1 MEIIYENLPESNDT
15 INLIIESS
23 LLKNNPD
30 IKYNNL
36 LETAEAKNKIIYNQK
51 KYTFN
56 SIYIDL
62 EKEKFLEIISNNIRI
77 KSNLTLLFMLSNH
90 NESKLN
96 YNSEINNIFN
106 KENIIKYNIKN
117 IMYNYYSINLNENKN
132 DIIITDKKLNE
143 ENNYIIE
150 IPKDEKNESL
160 LKIIIDYSDIKIT
173 SVIQILFIHNSYDKI
188 LPLFTLEQKE
198 NDFIVLKEKFHNLLS
213 LEKEFKDKINN
224 LPSVNSDY
232 LEIIRLYRNDV
243 INYYGNFLKNI
254 EILDK
259 KEKSAKNYKNIVND
273 SIKEAKNLLNSINSE
288 QFKEREKEIYLKYIK
303 IYSDFINPK
312 SEKKA
317 ENSTLNS
324 FNIEELKIII
334 NKFNNLNEELI
345 EMLENQ
351 NEKAKK
357 GDNVKDKEIKEL
369 KNKVNQLEK
378 KLKDEKTKTPEI
390 KNKQNNKNQKYRSM
404 SVDKID
410 SEKDKDNKNNR
421 LSGVPIKLEEENK
434 NLKKNID
441 ELKETISK
449 LKINNDNLIKTNE
462 KLLKE
467 KNILKNELLK
477 EKNTYSSKP
486 IKNSIDNIINNEL
499 NNSPTKSLNK
509 NQFTISQTS
518 KKMNKNKTSKEPLF
532 NAHSLLLLKKI
543 QDENK
548 ELAKQLKDFS
558 SKNFQLELSIK
569 GINSEDTYSN
579 MKSRM
584 SSTSMMSNFTNNTR
598 NELKNIEKKF
608 GLGKK

>member
-23 LLKNNPD
+23 LLKNNPNF
-30 IKYNNL
+30 KYNNIT
-36 LETAEAKNKIIYNQK
+36 ETTETKNKIVYNQK
-51 KYTFN
+51 QYTFN

-62 EKEKFLEIISNNIRI
+62 EKEKFLEIISNNIKI
-77 KSNLTLLFMLSNH
+77 KSNLTILFMLSNH

-106 KENIIKYNIKN
+106 KENIVKYNIKN

-132 DIIITDKKLNE
+132 DIIIADKTLNE

-173 SVIQILFIHNSYDKI
+173 SAIQILFIHNSYDII

-198 NDFIVLKEKFHNLLS
+198 NDFIILKEKFHNLLS
-213 LEKEFKDKINN
+213 LEKEFKEKINN

-232 LEIIRLYRNDV
+232 LEIIRLYKNDV

-259 KEKSAKNYKNIVND
+259 KEKSAKNYKSIVND
-273 SIKEAKNLLNSINSE
+273 SIKEAKKVLNSINSE

-303 IYSDFINPK
+303 IYSDFINPN
-312 SEKKA
+312 SEKNTD
-317 ENSTLNS
+317 NSALSS

-351 NEKAKK
+351 NEKSKDT
-357 GDNVKDKEIKEL
+357 DNAKDKEIKEL

-404 SVDKID
+404 SVDKLD
-410 SEKDKDNKNNR
+410 SEKEKDNKNNR
-421 LSGVPIKLEEENK
+421 LSGVPIKLEEENR

-449 LKINNDNLIKTNE
+449 LKINKGNLFKTNE

-467 KNILKNELLK
+467 KNILKNELIK
-477 EKNTYSSKP
+477 EKNIYSSMQ
-486 IKNSIDNIINNEL
+486 INNSIDNIINNEV

-509 NQFTISQTS
+509 NKFNISQTS

-532 NAHSLLLLKKI
+532 NGHSLLLLKKI

-558 SKNFQLELSIK
+558 SKNFQLELTIK

-598 NELKNIEKKF
+598 NELKNIEKKYI
-608 GLGKK
+608 LGKK

>member
-23 LLKNNPD
+23 LLKNNPNF
-30 IKYNNL
+30 KYNNIT
-36 LETAEAKNKIIYNQK
+36 ETTETKNKIVYNQK
-51 KYTFN
+51 QYTFN

-62 EKEKFLEIISNNIRI
+62 EKEKFLEIISNNIKI
-77 KSNLTLLFMLSNH
+77 KSNLTILFMLSNH

-106 KENIIKYNIKN
+106 KENIVKYNIKN

-132 DIIITDKKLNE
+132 DIIIADKTLNE

-173 SVIQILFIHNSYDKI
+173 SAIQILFIHNSYDII

-198 NDFIVLKEKFHNLLS
+198 NDFIILKEKFHNLLS
-213 LEKEFKDKINN
+213 LEKEFKEKINN

-232 LEIIRLYRNDV
+232 LEIIRLYKNDV

-259 KEKSAKNYKNIVND
+259 KEKSAKNYKSIVND
-273 SIKEAKNLLNSINSE
+273 SIKEAKKVLNSINSE

-303 IYSDFINPK
+303 IYSDFINPN
-312 SEKKA
+312 SEKNT
-317 ENSTLNS
+317 ENSALNS

-351 NEKAKK
+351 NEKSKDT
-357 GDNVKDKEIKEL
+357 DNAKDKEIKEL

-404 SVDKID
+404 SVDKLD
-410 SEKDKDNKNNR
+410 SEKEKDNKNNR
-421 LSGVPIKLEEENK
+421 LSGVPIKLEEENR

-449 LKINNDNLIKTNE
+449 LKINNDNLFKTNE

-467 KNILKNELLK
+467 KNILKNELIK
-477 EKNTYSSKP
+477 EKNIYSSMQ
-486 IKNSIDNIINNEL
+486 INNSIDNIINNEV

-509 NQFTISQTS
+509 NKFNISQTS

-532 NAHSLLLLKKI
+532 NGHSLLLLKKI

-558 SKNFQLELSIK
+558 SKNFQLELTIK

-598 NELKNIEKKF
+598 NELKNIEKKYI
-608 GLGKK
+608 LGKK

>member
-23 LLKNNPD
+23 LLKNNPNF
-30 IKYNNL
+30 KYNNIT
-36 LETAEAKNKIIYNQK
+36 ETTETKNKIVYNQK
-51 KYTFN
+51 QYTFN

-62 EKEKFLEIISNNIRI
+62 EKEKFLEIISNNIKI
-77 KSNLTLLFMLSNH
+77 KSNLTILFMLSNH

-106 KENIIKYNIKN
+106 KENIVKYNIKN

-132 DIIITDKKLNE
+132 DIIIADKTLNE

-173 SVIQILFIHNSYDKI
+173 SAIQILFIHNSYDII

-198 NDFIVLKEKFHNLLS
+198 NDFIILKEKFHNLLS
-213 LEKEFKDKINN
+213 LEKEFKEKINN

-232 LEIIRLYRNDV
+232 LEIIRLYKNDV

-259 KEKSAKNYKNIVND
+259 KEKSAKNYKSIVND
-273 SIKEAKNLLNSINSE
+273 SIKEAKKVLNSINSE

-303 IYSDFINPK
+303 IYSDFINPN
-312 SEKKA
+312 SEKNT
-317 ENSTLNS
+317 ENSALNS

-351 NEKAKK
+351 NEKSKDT
-357 GDNVKDKEIKEL
+357 DNAKDKEIKEL

-404 SVDKID
+404 SVDKLD
-410 SEKDKDNKNNR
+410 SEKDNKNNR
-421 LSGVPIKLEEENK
+421 LSGVPIKLEEENR

-449 LKINNDNLIKTNE
+449 LKINNDNLFKTNE

-467 KNILKNELLK
+467 KNILKNELIK
-477 EKNTYSSKP
+477 EKNIYSSMQ
-486 IKNSIDNIINNEL
+486 INNSIDNIINNEV

-509 NQFTISQTS
+509 NKFNISQTS

-532 NAHSLLLLKKI
+532 NGHSLLLLKKI

-558 SKNFQLELSIK
+558 SKNFQLELTIK

-598 NELKNIEKKF
+598 NELKNIEKKYI
-608 GLGKK
+608 LGKK

>member
-1 MEIIYENLPESNDT
+1 MEIIYENLPESNDI

-30 IKYNNL
+30 FKYNNIT
-36 LETAEAKNKIIYNQK
+36 ETTEAKNKIVYNQK
-51 KYTFN
+51 QYTFN

-77 KSNLTLLFMLSNH
+77 KSNLTLLFILNNH

-132 DIIITDKKLNE
+132 DIIIADKALNE

-150 IPKDEKNESL
+150 IPKEEKNESL
-160 LKIIIDYSDIKIT
+160 LKIIIEYSDIKIT
-173 SVIQILFIHNSYDKI
+173 SAIQILFIYNSYDKI
-188 LPLFTLEQKE
+188 IPLFTLEKKE
-198 NDFIVLKEKFHNLLS
+198 NDFIVLKEKFHNLLL

-224 LPSVNSDY
+224 LPSINTDY
-232 LEIIRLYRNDV
+232 LEIIRLYKNDV

-259 KEKSAKNYKNIVND
+259 KEKSSKNYKNIVND
-273 SIKEAKNLLNSINSE
+273 SIKEAKNVLNSIKSE

-303 IYSDFINPK
+303 IYSDFINPN
-312 SEKKA
+312 SEKNT
-317 ENSTLNS
+317 ENSALNS

-345 EMLENQ
+345 EMLEN
-351 NEKAKK
+351 EKAKK
-357 GDNVKDKEIKEL
+357 GDNEKDKEIEEL
-369 KNKVNQLEK
+369 KNTVNQLEK
-378 KLKDEKTKTPEI
+378 RLKDEKTKTPEI
-390 KNKQNNKNQKYRSM
+390 KNKQNNKNQKHRSM
-404 SVDKID
+404 SESKFD
-410 SEKDKDNKNNR
+410 SEKEKDNKNNR
-421 LSGVPIKLEEENK
+421 LNNITIKLEEENR

-441 ELKETISK
+441 ELKETIIK
-449 LKINNDNLIKTNE
+449 LKINNDNLFKTNE

-486 IKNSIDNIINNEL
+486 INNSKDNIINNEL
-499 NNSPTKSLNK
+499 NNSPTKPLNK
-509 NQFTISQTS
+509 NKFNLSETS

>member
-23 LLKNNPD
+23 LLKNNPNF
-30 IKYNNL
+30 KYNNIT
-36 LETAEAKNKIIYNQK
+36 ETTETKNKIVYNQK
-51 KYTFN
+51 QYTFN

-62 EKEKFLEIISNNIRI
+62 EKEKFLEIISNNIKI
-77 KSNLTLLFMLSNH
+77 KSNLTILFMLSNH

-106 KENIIKYNIKN
+106 KENIVKYNIKN

-132 DIIITDKKLNE
+132 DIIIADKTLNE

-173 SVIQILFIHNSYDKI
+173 SAIQILFIHNSYDII

-198 NDFIVLKEKFHNLLS
+198 NDFIILKEKFHNLLS
-213 LEKEFKDKINN
+213 LEKEFKEKINN

-232 LEIIRLYRNDV
+232 LEIIRLYKNDV

-259 KEKSAKNYKNIVND
+259 KEKSAKNYKSIVND
-273 SIKEAKNLLNSINSE
+273 SIKEAKKVLNSINSE

-303 IYSDFINPK
+303 IYSDFINPN
-312 SEKKA
+312 SEKNT
-317 ENSTLNS
+317 ENSALNS

-351 NEKAKK
+351 NEKSKDT
-357 GDNVKDKEIKEL
+357 DNAKDKEIKEL

-404 SVDKID
+404 SVDKLD
-410 SEKDKDNKNNR
+410 SEKDNKNNR
-421 LSGVPIKLEEENK
+421 LSGVPIKLEEENR

-449 LKINNDNLIKTNE
+449 LKINNDNLFKTNE

-467 KNILKNELLK
+467 KNILKNELIK
-477 EKNTYSSKP
+477 EKNIYSSMQ
-486 IKNSIDNIINNEL
+486 INNSIDNIINNEV

-509 NQFTISQTS
+509 NKFNISQTS

-532 NAHSLLLLKKI
+532 NGHSLLLLKKI

-548 ELAKQLKDFS
+548 ELAKRLKDFS
-558 SKNFQLELSIK
+558 SKNFQLELTIK

-598 NELKNIEKKF
+598 NELKNIEKKYI
-608 GLGKK
+608 LGKK

>member
-1 MEIIYENLPESNDT
+1 MEIIYENLPESNDI

-30 IKYNNL
+30 FKYNNIT
-36 LETAEAKNKIIYNQK
+36 ETTEAKNKIVYNQK
-51 KYTFN
+51 QYTFN

-77 KSNLTLLFMLSNH
+77 KSNLTLLFILNNH

-106 KENIIKYNIKN
+106 KENIVKYNIKN

-132 DIIITDKKLNE
+132 DVIIADKALNE

-150 IPKDEKNESL
+150 IPKEEKNESL
-160 LKIIIDYSDIKIT
+160 LKIIIEYSDIKIT
-173 SVIQILFIHNSYDKI
+173 SAIQILFIYNSYDKI
-188 LPLFTLEQKE
+188 IPLFTLEKKE
-198 NDFIVLKEKFHNLLS
+198 NDFIVLKEKFHNLLL

-224 LPSVNSDY
+224 LPSINTDY
-232 LEIIRLYRNDV
+232 LEIIRLYKNDV

-259 KEKSAKNYKNIVND
+259 KEKSSKNYKNIVND
-273 SIKEAKNLLNSINSE
+273 SIKEAKNVLNSIKSE

-303 IYSDFINPK
+303 IYSDFIKSN
-312 SEKKA
+312 SEKNT
-317 ENSTLNS
+317 ENSSLNS

-345 EMLENQ
+345 EMLEN
-351 NEKAKK
+351 EKAKK
-357 GDNVKDKEIKEL
+357 GDNEKDKEIEEL
-369 KNKVNQLEK
+369 KNTVNQLEK
-378 KLKDEKTKTPEI
+378 RLKDEKTKTPEI
-390 KNKQNNKNQKYRSM
+390 KNKQNNKNQKHRSM
-404 SVDKID
+404 SESKFD
-410 SEKDKDNKNNR
+410 SEKEKDNKNNR
-421 LSGVPIKLEEENK
+421 LNNITIKLEEENR

-441 ELKETISK
+441 ELKETIIK
-449 LKINNDNLIKTNE
+449 LKINNDNLFKTNE

-486 IKNSIDNIINNEL
+486 INNSKDNIIINEL
-499 NNSPTKSLNK
+499 NNSPTKPLNK
-509 NQFTISQTS
+509 NKFNLSETS

>member
-23 LLKNNPD
+23 LLKNNPNF
-30 IKYNNL
+30 KYNNIT
-36 LETAEAKNKIIYNQK
+36 ETTETKNKIVYNQK
-51 KYTFN
+51 QYTFN

-62 EKEKFLEIISNNIRI
+62 EKEKFLEIISNNIKI
-77 KSNLTLLFMLSNH
+77 KSNLTILFMLSNH

-132 DIIITDKKLNE
+132 DIIIADKTLNE

-173 SVIQILFIHNSYDKI
+173 SAIQILFIHNSYDII

-198 NDFIVLKEKFHNLLS
+198 NDFIILKEKFHNLLS
-213 LEKEFKDKINN
+213 LEKEFKEKINN

-232 LEIIRLYRNDV
+232 LEIIRLYKNDV
-243 INYYGNFLKNI
+243 INYYGYFLKNI

-259 KEKSAKNYKNIVND
+259 KEKSAKNYKSIVND
-273 SIKEAKNLLNSINSE
+273 SIKEAKKVLNSINSE

-303 IYSDFINPK
+303 IYSDFINPN
-312 SEKKA
+312 SEKNT
-317 ENSTLNS
+317 ENSALSS

-351 NEKAKK
+351 NEKSKDT
-357 GDNVKDKEIKEL
+357 DNAKDKEIKEL

-390 KNKQNNKNQKYRSM
+390 KYKQNNKNQKYRSM
-404 SVDKID
+404 SVDKLD
-410 SEKDKDNKNNR
+410 SEKEKDNKNNR
-421 LSGVPIKLEEENK
+421 LSGVPIKLEEENR

-449 LKINNDNLIKTNE
+449 LKINNDNLFKTNE

-467 KNILKNELLK
+467 KNILKNELIK
-477 EKNTYSSKP
+477 EKNIYSSMQ
-486 IKNSIDNIINNEL
+486 INNSIDNIINNEV

-509 NQFTISQTS
+509 NKFNISQTS

-532 NAHSLLLLKKI
+532 NGHSLLLLKKI

-558 SKNFQLELSIK
+558 SKNFQLELTIK

-598 NELKNIEKKF
+598 NELKKIEKKYI
-608 GLGKK
+608 LGKK

>member
-23 LLKNNPD
+23 LLKNNPNF
-30 IKYNNL
+30 KYNNIT
-36 LETAEAKNKIIYNQK
+36 ETTETKNKIVYNQK
-51 KYTFN
+51 QYTFN

-62 EKEKFLEIISNNIRI
+62 EKEKFLEIISNNIKI
-77 KSNLTLLFMLSNH
+77 KNNLTILFMLSNH

-132 DIIITDKKLNE
+132 DIIIADKTLNE

-173 SVIQILFIHNSYDKI
+173 SAIQILFIHNSYDII

-198 NDFIVLKEKFHNLLS
+198 NDFIILKEKFHNLLS
-213 LEKEFKDKINN
+213 LEKEFKEKINN

-232 LEIIRLYRNDV
+232 LEIIRLYKNDV

-259 KEKSAKNYKNIVND
+259 KEKSAKNYKSIVND
-273 SIKEAKNLLNSINSE
+273 SIKEAKKVLNSINSE

-303 IYSDFINPK
+303 IYSDFINPN
-312 SEKKA
+312 SEKNT
-317 ENSTLNS
+317 ENSALSS

-351 NEKAKK
+351 NEKSKDT
-357 GDNVKDKEIKEL
+357 DNAKDKEIKEL

-390 KNKQNNKNQKYRSM
+390 KYKQNNKNQKYRSM
-404 SVDKID
+404 SVDKLD
-410 SEKDKDNKNNR
+410 SEKEKDNKNNR
-421 LSGVPIKLEEENK
+421 LSGVPIKLEEENR

-449 LKINNDNLIKTNE
+449 LKINNDNLFKTNE
-462 KLLKE
+462 KL
-467 KNILKNELLK
+467 
-477 EKNTYSSKP
+477 
-486 IKNSIDNIINNEL
+486 
-499 NNSPTKSLNK
+499 
-509 NQFTISQTS
+509 
-518 KKMNKNKTSKEPLF
+518 
-532 NAHSLLLLKKI
+532 
-543 QDENK
+543 
-548 ELAKQLKDFS
+548 
-558 SKNFQLELSIK
+558 
-569 GINSEDTYSN
+569 
-579 MKSRM
+579 
-584 SSTSMMSNFTNNTR
+584 
-598 NELKNIEKKF
+598 
-608 GLGKK
+608 

>member
-1 MEIIYENLPESNDT
+1 MEIIYENLPESNDI

-30 IKYNNL
+30 FKYNNIT
-36 LETAEAKNKIIYNQK
+36 ETTEAKNKIVYNQK
-51 KYTFN
+51 QYTFN

-77 KSNLTLLFMLSNH
+77 KSNLTLLFILNNH

-106 KENIIKYNIKN
+106 KENIVKYNIKN

-132 DIIITDKKLNE
+132 DIIIADKALNE

-150 IPKDEKNESL
+150 IPKEEKNESL
-160 LKIIIDYSDIKIT
+160 LKIIIEYSDIKIT
-173 SVIQILFIHNSYDKI
+173 SAIQILFIYNSYDKI
-188 LPLFTLEQKE
+188 IPLFTLEKKE
-198 NDFIVLKEKFHNLLS
+198 NDFIVLKEKFHNLLL

-224 LPSVNSDY
+224 LPSINTDY
-232 LEIIRLYRNDV
+232 LEIIRLYKNDV

-259 KEKSAKNYKNIVND
+259 KEKSSKNYKNIVND
-273 SIKEAKNLLNSINSE
+273 SIKEAKNVLNSIKSE

-303 IYSDFINPK
+303 IYSDFIKSN
-312 SEKKA
+312 SEKNT
-317 ENSTLNS
+317 ENSSLSS

-345 EMLENQ
+345 EMLEN
-351 NEKAKK
+351 EKAKK
-357 GDNVKDKEIKEL
+357 GDNEKDKEIEEL
-369 KNKVNQLEK
+369 KNTVNQLEK
-378 KLKDEKTKTPEI
+378 RLKDEKTKTPEI
-390 KNKQNNKNQKYRSM
+390 KNKQNNKNQKHRSM
-404 SVDKID
+404 SESKFD
-410 SEKDKDNKNNR
+410 SEKEKDNKNNR
-421 LSGVPIKLEEENK
+421 LNNITIKLEEENR

-441 ELKETISK
+441 ELKETIIK
-449 LKINNDNLIKTNE
+449 LKINNDNLFKTNE

-486 IKNSIDNIINNEL
+486 INNSKDNIIINEL
-499 NNSPTKSLNK
+499 NNSPTKPLNK
-509 NQFTISQTS
+509 NKFNLSETS

>member
-23 LLKNNPD
+23 LLKNNPNF
-30 IKYNNL
+30 KYNNIT
-36 LETAEAKNKIIYNQK
+36 ETTETKNKIVYNQK
-51 KYTFN
+51 QYTFN

-62 EKEKFLEIISNNIRI
+62 EKEKFLEIISNNIKI
-77 KSNLTLLFMLSNH
+77 KSNLTILFMLSNH

-106 KENIIKYNIKN
+106 KENIVKYNIKN

-132 DIIITDKKLNE
+132 DIIIADKTLNE

-173 SVIQILFIHNSYDKI
+173 SAIQILFIHNSYDII

-198 NDFIVLKEKFHNLLS
+198 NDFIILKEKFHNLLS
-213 LEKEFKDKINN
+213 LEKEFKEKINN

-232 LEIIRLYRNDV
+232 LEIIRLYKNDV

-259 KEKSAKNYKNIVND
+259 KEKSAKNYKSIVND
-273 SIKEAKNLLNSINSE
+273 SIKEAKKVLNSINSE

-303 IYSDFINPK
+303 IYSDFINPN
-312 SEKKA
+312 SEKNT
-317 ENSTLNS
+317 ENSALNS

-351 NEKAKK
+351 NEKSKDT
-357 GDNVKDKEIKEL
+357 DNAKDKEIKEL

-404 SVDKID
+404 SVDKLD
-410 SEKDKDNKNNR
+410 SEKEKDNKNNR
-421 LSGVPIKLEEENK
+421 LSGVPIKLEEENR

-449 LKINNDNLIKTNE
+449 LKINKGNLFKTNE

-467 KNILKNELLK
+467 KNILKNELIK
-477 EKNTYSSKP
+477 EKNIYSSMQ
-486 IKNSIDNIINNEL
+486 INNSIDNIINNEV

-509 NQFTISQTS
+509 NKFNISQTS

-532 NAHSLLLLKKI
+532 NGHSLLLLKKI

-558 SKNFQLELSIK
+558 SKNFQLELTIK

-598 NELKNIEKKF
+598 NELKNIEKKYI
-608 GLGKK
+608 LGKK

>member
-1 MEIIYENLPESNDT
+1 MEIIYENLPESNDI

-30 IKYNNL
+30 FKYNNIT
-36 LETAEAKNKIIYNQK
+36 ETTEAKNKIVYNQK
-51 KYTFN
+51 QYTFN

-62 EKEKFLEIISNNIRI
+62 EKEKFLEIISNNIKI
-77 KSNLTLLFMLSNH
+77 KSNLTILFMLSNH

-132 DIIITDKKLNE
+132 DIIIADKTLNE

-173 SVIQILFIHNSYDKI
+173 SAIQILFIHNSYDII

-198 NDFIVLKEKFHNLLS
+198 NDFIILKEKFHNLLS
-213 LEKEFKDKINN
+213 LEKEFKEKINN

-232 LEIIRLYRNDV
+232 LEIIRLYKNDV

-259 KEKSAKNYKNIVND
+259 KEKSSKNYKNIVND
-273 SIKEAKNLLNSINSE
+273 SIKEAKNVLNSIKSE

-303 IYSDFINPK
+303 IYSDFIKSN
-312 SEKKA
+312 SEKNT
-317 ENSTLNS
+317 ENSSLNS

-345 EMLENQ
+345 EMLEN
-351 NEKAKK
+351 EKAKK
-357 GDNVKDKEIKEL
+357 GDNEKDKEIEEL
-369 KNKVNQLEK
+369 KNTVNQLEK
-378 KLKDEKTKTPEI
+378 RLKDEKTKTPEI
-390 KNKQNNKNQKYRSM
+390 KNKQNNKNQKHRSM
-404 SVDKID
+404 SESKFD
-410 SEKDKDNKNNR
+410 SEKEKDNKNNR
-421 LSGVPIKLEEENK
+421 LNNITIKLEEENR

-441 ELKETISK
+441 ELKETIIK
-449 LKINNDNLIKTNE
+449 LKINNDNLFKTNE

-467 KNILKNELLK
+467 KNILKNELIK
-477 EKNTYSSKP
+477 EKNIYSSMQ
-486 IKNSIDNIINNEL
+486 INNSIDNIINNEV

-509 NQFTISQTS
+509 NKFNISQTS

-548 ELAKQLKDFS
+548 ELAKRLKDFS
-558 SKNFQLELSIK
+558 SKNFQLELTIK

>member
-441 ELKETISK
+441 ELKETIYK
-449 LKINNDNLIKTNE
+449 LKINNDNLFKTNE